1 MPVIAMTQEMGS
13 LGKDVAM
20 HLAQSMNLQVMR
32 HEVVDHIAEQMDKPK
47 SAIRRVRQGKASF
60 VERFTIDQRDLA
72 IYTAEEV
79 CELAERGNI
88 ILRGWGATCILR
100 PVPHVACI
108 RITRSFAKRVE
119 WLMANLGSN
128 DPEFAEAEIRRS
140 DMAHSSRI
148 QQLYGVKWGDPML
161 YDLVLNMDRLSVE
174 SAAEQIRVLVSRPEF
189 QETPQSME
197 KLKSLTLEAEIR
209 AALRH
214 HPATHNTSVTIEAS
228 GQGEIILDGVVLSE
242 KERKEVEKLAA
253 AVPGVQRIDN
263 RLRPMK
269 TSKLFPSAKE

>member
-20 HLAQSMNLQVMR
+20 HLAKTMNLEVMR
-32 HEVVDHIAEQMDKPK
+32 HEVVDHIAEQMDVPK
-47 SAIRRVRQGKASF
+47 SAIRRVRQGKASIL
-60 VERFTIDQRDLA
+60 ERFTIDQRDLA

-79 CELAERGNI
+79 CELAERGNT

-100 PVPHVACI
+100 PVSHVACI
-108 RITRSFAKRVE
+108 RITRSFNKRVE
-119 WLMANLGSN
+119 WLMANLEI
-128 DPEFAEAEIRRS
+128 DDAEFAEAEIRRS
-140 DMAHSSRI
+140 DNAHSYRI
-148 QQLYGVKWGDPML
+148 QQLYGVKWGDPLL

-174 SAAEQIRVLVSRPEF
+174 VAAEQIRHLVSRPEF
-189 QETPQSME
+189 QETPESRE
-197 KLKSLTLEAEIR
+197 KLKNLTLEAEIR

-214 HPATHNTSVTIEAS
+214 HPATHNTSVTIEVA
-228 GQGEIILDGVVLSE
+228 GGGEVVLCGIVVNP

-263 RLRPMK
+263 RLRPMA
-269 TSKLFPSAKE
+269 TSKLFPSSKE